1 MTPGPVDRGIDI
13 GADLCILQNM
23 DFNATPTPTV
33 LTAPIWRSCL
43 VVMRR
48 NMAVCAF
55 SHAKKHAQKHS
66 KHAGS
71 GSGLL

>member
-1 MTPGPVDRGIDI
+1 ME
-13 GADLCILQNM
+13 
-23 DFNATPTPTV
+23 FYATPAPTV

-48 NMAVCAF
+48 DMAVCA
-55 SHAKKHAQKHS
+55 HAQS